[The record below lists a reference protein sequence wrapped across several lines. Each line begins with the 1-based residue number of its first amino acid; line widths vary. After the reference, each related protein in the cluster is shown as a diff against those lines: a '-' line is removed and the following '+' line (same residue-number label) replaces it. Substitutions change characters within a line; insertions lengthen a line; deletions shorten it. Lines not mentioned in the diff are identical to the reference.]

1 MKRKIFTLAM
11 VAAAAFS
18 MSACTQEA
26 SGQVAAVVNG
36 DEITLQEINA
46 ELAAANIPEGA
57 DKKEAQR
64 AALQRIVDRRLIAQA
79 AKDDGLDETPD
90 YLIRKR
96 QLDDALLVQ
105 LMSQRTERTA
115 KVPDQ
120 AAIDQFIAQNGQLF
134 GQRTI
139 YQLDRIQFAT
149 PKDFSRLRVL
159 EDAHS
164 MEAVATMLNN
174 LNIDFERGAGQM
186 DSLQLG
192 PERNEQIR
200 ALPSGEPF
208 VIPEG
213 NLVTVGVITNTRTE
227 PLTGADAR
235 PVALQMMRTRQTS
248 DTLQQRLKAAKAQA
262 EIEYQD
268 GFAPAKPAKK

>member
-1 MKRKIFTLAM
+1 MKRTILTSAL

-46 ELAAANIPEGA
+46 ELAAANVPEGA
-57 DKKEAQR
+57 DKKDAQR

-90 YLIRKR
+90 YLIRRR

-139 YQLDRIQFAT
+139 YTVDRIQFAT
-149 PKDFSRLRVL
+149 PKDFSRLQIL

-164 MEAVATMLNN
+164 MEAVASMLNR
-174 LNIDFERGAGQM
+174 LNIEFERGGGQM

-213 NLVTVGVITNTRTE
+213 NVVTVGVITNTRTE
-227 PLTGADAR
+227 PLTGEDAR
-235 PVALQMMRTRQTS
+235 PVALQMMRARQTNDS
-248 DTLQQRLKAAKAQA
+248 LQQRLKTAKSQA

-268 GFAPAKPAKK
+268 GFAPPKPAKR